1 MVNDN
6 SISVTISIID
16 DANAYSLSNWQLYF
30 YNIYSDIN
38 KKVKE
43 KGYSNNQIAFCRGFI
58 ISHIT
63 QDLGDLADYIRVLKK
78 EKVKIKLGS
87 IFAWVSGLANELGF
101 KLEEAIWE
109 KYPGFCPYC
118 NLARDC
124 IDGWWTKPQLEEGK
138 DPTPKIKEGQTAHT
152 RPHNL
157 SGWITIW
164 DLIYGNKY
172 RIGMPLHDFMFK
184 LFEES
189 AEILE
194 ELDKVPID
202 SRKLRRE
209 VADFLSWLFALIIK
223 LDSYG
228 YLKKDEL
235 PKYLFDKF
243 GDGCPWCE
251 NSKVCIKLPSWINE
265 KS

>member
-1 MVNDN
+1 MVDPGN
-6 SISVTISIID
+6 IKIPISIVD
-16 DANAYSLSNWQLYF
+16 DAQAYSLSNWQLYF
-30 YNIYSDIN
+30 SKIFSDIN
-38 KKVKE
+38 KQVKE
-43 KGYSNNQIAFCRGFI
+43 KGYSNNQIAFCRGYI

-63 QDLGDLADYIRVLKK
+63 QDLGDLSDYIRVLKK
-78 EKVKIKLGS
+78 EKVRIKIGS
-87 IFAWVSGLANELGF
+87 IFAWVSALANELNF
-101 KLEEAIWE
+101 ELEKAIWE

-118 NLARDC
+118 SLSIDC

-152 RPHNL
+152 QPQNL

-194 ELDKVPID
+194 ELDKDKID
-202 SRKLRRE
+202 FTKLQRE
-209 VADFLSWLFALIIK
+209 VADFVSWLFALIIK

-228 YLKKDEL
+228 YLQRDDL
-235 PKYLFDKF
+235 PKYLFNKF
-243 GDGCPWCE
+243 GKGCPWC
-251 NSKVCIKLPSWINE
+251 KKDICQKLPAWLNE